1 MEGLRGLREV
11 RGEGKGLKGMAYGTR
26 PVDLNLPLARLSYIF
41 VG

>member
-26 PVDLNLPLARLSYIF
+26 PVDLEWIFLLYLLS
-41 VG
+41 